1 MPILFD
7 RVERYVYSK
16 TDREFMPELCNES
29 FKNKAFKLE
38 GQHIALQLTSVFV
51 IFAEIYLSVLSA
63 ARSEIAPVFS
73 VFVAMYAFFSLYSFF
88 GIENSK
94 FVLMSQ
100 SYAVALKLAAV
111 SLGYLFETF
120 RNDGFKL
127 EISFILMTAVLV
139 FDALLGYSLIVSR
152 EDFSTEP
159 KNYQVMNHR

>member
-88 GIENSK
+88 GLENSK
-94 FVLMSQ
+94 FVLMS
-100 SYAVALKLAAV
+100 
-111 SLGYLFETF
+111 
-120 RNDGFKL
+120 
-127 EISFILMTAVLV
+127 
-139 FDALLGYSLIVSR
+139 
-152 EDFSTEP
+152 
-159 KNYQVMNHR
+159 